1 MTWNSIP
8 FFGMNG
14 SEIYNN
20 FRGGTGDNGAGL
32 YESAFKV
39 QLVIKR
45 YNERTT
51 SITQLT
57 TQMEGAWEGDAGG
70 AARRGAGPLAVEHG
84 LAQDSMMTAA
94 STLNSQ
100 FDAFQS
106 AQAMVT
112 EVPPTPDKPSAW
124 DNITSLGG
132 AGRDYETQMTVV
144 NEANDRNIQ
153 VMEQYES
160 ESESNTSRMPTTYG
174 RITDDYAQVGVEQPP
189 PPPPPVPYERP
200 SGTGTDPGTSN
211 TNNNGT
217 QNLPGTTDQSGL
229 NNNGNNSNNDNTT
242 TPNQNITTPN
252 DFRPP
257 PSVDPPR
264 FPPGQ
269 NPGQNPNQPG
279 MPGMMPP
286 PTFGPN
292 GGGDGSGRGGGR
304 GFGPGGGRG
313 FGPGGSGMGSGPGGG
328 GSGSGSGGPGSGAR
342 GMGSG
347 FGPGGAAAAAEGA
360 GRGGIGGPGGPGAGG
375 RGGGMGGG
383 MGGGGRR
390 GEGEDDTEHERPSFL
405 VEPDPHDT
413 FGTDEVTAPPV
424 IGE

>member
-14 SEIYNN
+14 SEIYHN

-39 QLVIKR
+39 ELLIKR
-45 YNERTT
+45 YHERTD
-51 SITQLT
+51 SITKLT

-84 LAQDSMMTAA
+84 LAKDSMMTAQT
-94 STLNSQ
+94 TLHSQ
-100 FDAFQS
+100 FDAFQA
-106 AQAMVT
+106 AQTMVT
-112 EVPPTPDKPSAW
+112 EVPPTPDKPGVW

-132 AGRDYETQMTVV
+132 ASRDYETQMTAV
-144 NEANDRNIQ
+144 NEANDHNVA

-160 ESESNTSRMPTTYG
+160 ASESNASRMPTTYG

-189 PPPPPVPYERP
+189 PPPPPLPYERP
-200 SGTGTDPGTSN
+200 PGTGSDPGTGNS
-211 TNNNGT
+211 NNNGT
-217 QNLPGTTDQSGL
+217 YNLPGTNDQSGL
-229 NNNGNNSNNDNTT
+229 NNNNSNNNNTT
-242 TPNQNITTPN
+242 NPNQNNPTNPN

-257 PSVDPPR
+257 PSVVDPPR
-264 FPPGQ
+264 VPPGH
-269 NPGQNPNQPG
+269 NPGQNPNHPG
-279 MPGMMPP
+279 MPGMMPGP
-286 PTFGPN
+286 QFGPN
-292 GGGDGSGRGGGR
+292 GGGDGSSRGGGR

-313 FGPGGSGMGSGPGGG
+313 FGPGGGGGMGGPGSSGG
-328 GSGSGSGGPGSGAR
+328 GSGGPGSGAR
-342 GMGSG
+342 GLGSG
-347 FGPGGAAAAAEGA
+347 FGPGGAAAAADGA
-360 GRGGIGGPGGPGAGG
+360 ARGGIGGPAGAPGG
-375 RGGGMGGG
+375 RGGGMGGGG

-405 VEPDPHDT
+405 VEPDPHET

-424 IGE
+424 IGG